1 MKPVRPTYYDLG
13 WLCLF
18 WFCTGV
24 FNGEIHCVQE
34 LGCHWAQS
42 NQLSHRFN
50 KQLPKDVI
58 TPQRCFHRDS
68 ITPLRSSFPLQHWP
82 QWTSEHQRAV
92 EHCST
97 LHSWVS
103 CSVQNTVAT
112 ESHGRSPQLN
122 VQTWSCF
129 LYWYTRDAACA
140 LWEMCDA
147 SACWVMTYFLFL
159 GVQRPRQADR
169 AQWLPTRCVK
179 VRAFARRVLNEC
191 LFKVFTSKFS
201 TTSTRLVSHLSSG

>member
-58 TPQRCFHRDS
+58 TPQCCFHRDS

-92 EHCST
+92 EHWST
-97 LHSWVS
+97 LQLAAPCKTPLLLKVVDVAHSQMCRRAVDFCMVHAGCRMCPVS
-103 CSVQNTVAT
+103 NVWCICVLGHDLFFLVFRCA
-112 ESHGRSPQLN
+112 EASP
-122 VQTWSCF
+122 S
-129 LYWYTRDAACA
+129 
-140 LWEMCDA
+140 
-147 SACWVMTYFLFL
+147 
-159 GVQRPRQADR
+159 RP
-169 AQWLPTRCVK
+169 
-179 VRAFARRVLNEC
+179 
-191 LFKVFTSKFS
+191 SS
-201 TTSTRLVSHLSSG
+201 TTSY